1 MIIKI
6 NRLYKGLAT
15 LRSFQCQKAIG
26 KKEKLVIE
34 CDGETMTVPYED
46 IETRVI
52 NKSAD
57 IPSKFDVRNTYQL
70 WDFLFMPDAQ
80 IKETKEA
87 GQTSRQETS
96 RSLV

>member
-52 NKSAD
+52 KKSTH
-57 IPSKFDVRNTYQL
+57 IPSKFYIKQNYQ
-70 WDFLFMPDAQ
+70 
-80 IKETKEA
+80 T
-87 GQTSRQETS
+87 
-96 RSLV
+96 

>member
-1 MIIKI
+1 MTIHLQ
-6 NRLYKGLAT
+6 RLYKGLAT
-15 LRSFQCQKAIG
+15 LRSYQCQKAIG
-26 KKEKLVIE
+26 KKEKLQIE
-34 CDGETMTVPYED
+34 CDGEIMTIPYED
-46 IETRVI
+46 IEQAVI

-80 IKETKEA
+80 TKEE
-87 GQTSRQETS
+87 TESRQETS